1 MRRAALCLAAAVA
14 LHALQDRLVAA
25 PSVDRPDLLFVR
37 SPSVMK
43 RLSLGNEL
51 PCVPEISANKYALNV
66 RFLLPEGVQ
75 KSRVYEQDVP
85 FELAFCNL

>member
-1 MRRAALCLAAAVA
+1 VFQLMLTTAKVAQLLRLALPA
-14 LHALQDRLVAA
+14 
-25 PSVDRPDLLFVR
+25 
-37 SPSVMK
+37 
-43 RLSLGNEL
+43 NL

-75 KSRVYEQDVP
+75 KSRVYDQDVP